1 VNVAVMKGD
10 YNVNVRYGDGMNIA
24 LAAGK
29 GNITVKIGDGDFYG
43 AMLEVGTNKQSVTAK
58 MKALMQGML
67 SNLKETAKSIL
78 VSQTIGIVVNGDEA
92 DTTKLRGTSHSTPK
106 EPKDY
111 TKNVDSV
118 NRDVDRS
125 KYQQTN
131 ADENSNV
138 DTQSQ
143 QDKNTVNSL
152 KTDTQ
157 VDKGDA
163 NQGAQEI
170 TNILGSSNN
179 NLMQNQGQGN
189 SEGWNE
195 LNKNGQSDH
204 HNSYTQFGSIDKV
217 KNKVDQEIKD
227 SKKGIKQSKK
237 NTQEELNNVKQRDK
251 NNKLHL
257 QNEQQKATKNLGD
270 ANQKHQKVS
279 NEKINQEG
287 PVLIAMNVYLTDEHS
302 ATKSVF
308 EIGDKITISLTMD
321 KVMRYQNGKEKYAA
335 NSKIIING
343 LEFSLS
349 TNQGFA
355 KSNASAIEST
365 QLVFERTIQANDA
378 FTQGKGF
385 SIKSSAD
392 LIISGI
398 SDRKGYPPAFIN
410 TIYPVSL
417 SNTIVTK
424 FDNRNLTVVGDA
436 FQGYTIEK
444 QVGNASWDTD
454 VFSQESFVGDGYAIF
469 TLNSTA
475 ARKGIMLGLSTDNP
489 DGSYKT
495 IEHAVYLYNN
505 KIRDVRNND
514 KKYADFNH
522 RYKVGDQIKIERK
535 GTVINYYHLD
545 SDGNAIRTLATQ
557 TGISTTSAL
566 HIDTSIKDKG
576 AKLTGVRLVK
586 GLSNISKYTI
596 DVHAPKPIANA
607 WRISSVASSGDVLT
621 IGDEIKVSLTLDEA
635 VTLTKVGEN
644 KITIA
649 GKEFVLTGSNNTI
662 TNMLEFTYT
671 IQANDKINSDNF
683 QINNKN
689 DIVLNGIRDT
699 DGNNI
704 DLSSIKSPAKI
715 SKSLLDTEFV
725 IGGGNKITHT
735 NGGVYEK
742 TASAGW
748 NADVASSKGFIND
761 GYVIAKLGNTGRVM
775 LGLSSDNTDSSYT
788 SIDYALYADSGIGNK
803 FIIYESSGK
812 KRNTGV
818 VYVAGDY
825 MKVARSGTQIKYYH
839 IKASDGP

>member
-1 VNVAVMKGD
+1 MFGVLLRKRD
-10 YNVNVRYGDGMNIA
+10 WIR
-24 LAAGK
+24 
-29 GNITVKIGDGDFYG
+29 
-43 AMLEVGTNKQSVTAK
+43 
-58 MKALMQGML
+58 
-67 SNLKETAKSIL
+67 IL
-78 VSQTIGIVVNGDEA
+78 VGFAPNQ
-92 DTTKLRGTSHSTPK
+92 
-106 EPKDY
+106 
-111 TKNVDSV
+111 
-118 NRDVDRS
+118 
-125 KYQQTN
+125 
-131 ADENSNV
+131 
-138 DTQSQ
+138 
-143 QDKNTVNSL
+143 
-152 KTDTQ
+152 
-157 VDKGDA
+157 A
-163 NQGAQEI
+163 N
-170 TNILGSSNN
+170 
-179 NLMQNQGQGN
+179 
-189 SEGWNE
+189 
-195 LNKNGQSDH
+195 H

-475 ARKGIMLGLSTDNP
+475 ARKPLVWVILLPPPITNSVSSNDLEIFAGLLMLLRSILLP
-489 DGSYKT
+489 SVSLMPFKT
-495 IEHAVYLYNN
+495 IS
-505 KIRDVRNND
+505 
-514 KKYADFNH
+514 F
-522 RYKVGDQIKIERK
+522 
-535 GTVINYYHLD
+535 
-545 SDGNAIRTLATQ
+545 
-557 TGISTTSAL
+557 
-566 HIDTSIKDKG
+566 
-576 AKLTGVRLVK
+576 
-586 GLSNISKYTI
+586 
-596 DVHAPKPIANA
+596 
-607 WRISSVASSGDVLT
+607 
-621 IGDEIKVSLTLDEA
+621 
-635 VTLTKVGEN
+635 
-644 KITIA
+644 
-649 GKEFVLTGSNNTI
+649 
-662 TNMLEFTYT
+662 
-671 IQANDKINSDNF
+671 
-683 QINNKN
+683 
-689 DIVLNGIRDT
+689 
-699 DGNNI
+699 
-704 DLSSIKSPAKI
+704 
-715 SKSLLDTEFV
+715 LLL
-725 IGGGNKITHT
+725 I
-735 NGGVYEK
+735 
-742 TASAGW
+742 
-748 NADVASSKGFIND
+748 
-761 GYVIAKLGNTGRVM
+761 
-775 LGLSSDNTDSSYT
+775 
-788 SIDYALYADSGIGNK
+788 
-803 FIIYESSGK
+803 
-812 KRNTGV
+812 
-818 VYVAGDY
+818 
-825 MKVARSGTQIKYYH
+825 
-839 IKASDGP
+839 